1 MLLVVLVSR
10 RNFALLGPKIIEYG
24 KFNTMISLIRL
35 NFQQPIGEFGSWR
48 GFHDLDEF
56 IWFVGRAD

>member
-10 RNFALLGPKIIEYG
+10 RNLALLGPKIIEYG
-24 KFNTMISLIRL
+24 KSNTMISLIL
-35 NFQQPIGEFGSWR
+35 QNFQRPIGEFGSWR
-48 GFHDLDEF
+48 VFHDLDEF